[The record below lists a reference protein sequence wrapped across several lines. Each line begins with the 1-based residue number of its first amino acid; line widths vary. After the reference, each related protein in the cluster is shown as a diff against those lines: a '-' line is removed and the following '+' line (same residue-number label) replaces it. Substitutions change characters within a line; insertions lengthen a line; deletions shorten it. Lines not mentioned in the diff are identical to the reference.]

1 MKQDSAAGY
10 LAEIG
15 VLTREWGIRGE
26 MLLRLFDINVEEL
39 EYVDELL
46 ISTDPKK
53 WRTIES
59 VRQHKGQ
66 ALIKIEGIEN
76 PEDAR
81 KFRGATVSAY
91 LSEEPVLPEGIYLF
105 SQIIG
110 LDVKDEQG
118 VCLGSVKE
126 IIKTGSNDVYVVTE
140 GGHELLVPAIKD
152 VVKQIDLDKGIIVVS
167 MPEIAE

>member
-1 MKQDSAAGY
+1 
-10 LAEIG
+10 LAEKWCFDKR
-15 VLTREWGIRGE
+15 VWIRGE

-81 KFRGATVSAY
+81 KFRGAKVSAY
-91 LSEEPVLPEGIYLF
+91 LDEEPVLPEGVYLYN
-105 SQIIG
+105 QIIG
-110 LDVKDEQG
+110 LAVMDEEG
-118 VCLGSVKE
+118 SLLGKIE
-126 IIKTGSNDVYVVTE
+126 DIIKTGSNDVYVVTE

-152 VVKQIDLDKGIIVVS
+152 VVKQIDLDKGIMVVS
-167 MPEIAE
+167 MPEIAD